1 MKIDNVVVN
10 VPLKDIVADDEMNSR
25 QSFVVHDESAPIKAQ
40 TLKGLMESIA
50 TEGQITPVM
59 VKEIEGGKFYLI
71 AGFRRFTAIKALYN
85 AEVEKHKEG
94 VKGADPAKYQ
104 SIRAQVV
111 RGDDR
116 LSIRILNL
124 VENLAR
130 KDLSPYEVAEACV
143 KLQEAAKPDKLSGN
157 DIADKI
163 GLSRQ
168 YVGNLLTNMSK
179 LNPKIR
185 EYWKR
190 NHPVC
195 TTGNLNAWR
204 SLEHDAQWELFV
216 KANGGAEPEDIDVED
231 DATGKP
237 TSGAEETPKVAKE
250 PTRPSAATLMDAIA
264 AVKAAEGIK
273 PEEKKAMLVALEYA
287 AGERK
292 TLGKFFDAEKAAEER
307 KKVSRRERAEAQLAK
322 LKEREA
328 KLKAEAGL

>member
-1 MKIDNVVVN
+1 MKIDNAVVN

-59 VKEIEGGKFYLI
+59 VTEREGGKFYLI
-71 AGFRRFTAIKALYN
+71 AGFRRFTALKGLYN
-85 AEVEKHKEG
+85 AEVAKVNEG
-94 VKGADPAKYQ
+94 GKGNPEKYQ
-104 SIRAQVV
+104 TIRAQVV

-143 KLQEAAKPDKLSGN
+143 KLQDAAKPEKLSGN

-168 YVGNLLTNMSK
+168 YVGNLLTNMAK

-237 TSGAEETPKVAKE
+237 TNGTEETPKVAKE

-273 PEEKKAMLVALEYA
+273 PEEKKVMLIALEYA

-292 TLGKFFDAEKAAEER
+292 TLGKFFDAEKAVEER
-307 KKVSRRERAEAQLAK
+307 KKVSQRERAQAQLAK

>member
-94 VKGADPAKYQ
+94 VKGADPTKYQ

-168 YVGNLLTNMSK
+168 YVGNLLTNMAK
-179 LNPKIR
+179 LHPKIKAH
-185 EYWKR
+185 WMR
-190 NHPVC
+190 NHPAC
-195 TTGNLNAWR
+195 TTGNLNSWR
-204 SLEHDAQWELFV
+204 SLEPETQMELFI
-216 KANGGAEPEDIDVED
+216 KACGGKEPEDVDVEE
-231 DATGKP
+231 T
-237 TSGAEETPKVAKE
+237 EETSASAKEETAKVAKE
-250 PTRPSAATLMDAIA
+250 PSRPGVATLQDAIA
-264 AVKAAEGIK
+264 AVKAADGIK

-307 KKVSRRERAEAQLAK
+307 KKVSQRERAQAALAK